1 MLPLSK
7 CFSLLDKEIKVVV
20 TTVVILLLTSVK
32 AQNKAEPWQLFFGI
46 NAVDTFPTA
55 AVGSGAL
62 FEDFLNIDHWN
73 ITPYSPY
80 IGVKN
85 YVGAGFSLGTRFSY
99 NFIQQYGPIPA
110 SDNYY
115 NVDGIISYNL
125 NTLLKGETL
134 MPFLEVGGGYSIFDT
149 QVGGYFNVGFGIEV
163 WLGRNRKTALTLETL
178 YKNSGETTT
187 VKHFQHLLGI
197 AVLFSGVKDTDGDG
211 IRDKEDLCPE
221 VPGIILFKGC
231 PDTDGDGIQDAEDRC
246 PQLSGLIEFKGCPDT
261 DGDGVRDAEDE
272 CPDNPGIHAFKGC
285 PDTDNDGVQD
295 REDQCPEE
303 AGTVENKGCLKIT
316 QQIIERLQEI
326 GKIIYFAANDSE
338 LNKINHKILDEV
350 FNILQSHSSYRVVV
364 EGHTDSSGQVPF
376 NQALSE
382 RRVNA
387 VMRYL
392 IDKGL
397 APSRISAKGFGE
409 TRPAE
414 SNRTAS
420 GRRNNR
426 RVAFE
431 IYK

>member
-1 MLPLSK
+1 M
-7 CFSLLDKEIKVVV
+7 
-20 TTVVILLLTSVK
+20 
-32 AQNKAEPWQLFFGI
+32 
-46 NAVDTFPTA
+46 
-55 AVGSGAL
+55 
-62 FEDFLNIDHWN
+62 
-73 ITPYSPY
+73 
-80 IGVKN
+80 
-85 YVGAGFSLGTRFSY
+85 
-99 NFIQQYGPIPA
+99 
-110 SDNYY
+110 
-115 NVDGIISYNL
+115 
-125 NTLLKGETL
+125 
-134 MPFLEVGGGYSIFDT
+134 
-149 QVGGYFNVGFGIEV
+149 
-163 WLGRNRKTALTLETL
+163 ETL

-211 IRDKEDLCPE
+211 IRDKEDLCSE

-272 CPDNPGIHAFKGC
+272 CPDNPGILAFKGC

-420 GRRNNR
+420 
-426 RVAFE
+426 
-431 IYK
+431 